1 MSFMVQAPGVT
12 NFSLFQQVSS
22 DVIFTVE
29 QCHAINNIEFVLQ
42 SIRPFV
48 DDLNVH
54 DILTRI
60 EELNGGLVADACR
73 KTIKAL
79 IENAVESVENQIICV
94 SSQQVPNKFPTSS
107 QHVPNKFPTSSLSK
121 DTFSVTVAVA
131 GVIA

>member
-1 MSFMVQAPGVT
+1 M
-12 NFSLFQQVSS
+12 LFQQVSS

-94 SSQQVPNKFPTSS
+94 SSQQVPNKLLKSS
-107 QHVPNKFPTSSLSK
+107 QQVPNKFPTSSQQVPNKFPTS
-121 DTFSVTVAVA
+121 S
-131 GVIA
+131 